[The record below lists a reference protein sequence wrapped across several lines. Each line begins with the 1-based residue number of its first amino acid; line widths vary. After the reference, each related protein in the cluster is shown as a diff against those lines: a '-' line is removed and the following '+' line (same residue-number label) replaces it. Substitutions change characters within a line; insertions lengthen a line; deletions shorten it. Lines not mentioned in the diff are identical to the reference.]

1 MTGTIGES
9 ATREPVRVARR
20 GAARFGL
27 RPLLALVAVVG
38 VAGAAC
44 GSTGAATQIPRP
56 SVEAALLAFSRCM
69 RAQGITDMPDP
80 TVDSEGNVRIERPPG
95 GHGSGAHD
103 AFEAARNTCDKFLRG
118 VTQGFS
124 HADSAQIQD
133 RLLKL
138 AQCMRRRGADVPDP
152 DFSQGGH
159 DPGARFR
166 DAINRS
172 DPAVQQARRACQQQV
187 FGSQGVGHSGGH

>member
-9 ATREPVRVARR
+9 ATREPVRVAHR

-27 RPLLALVAVVG
+27 RPLLALVVIVG

-44 GSTGAATQIPRP
+44 GSTGAATPAPRP

-103 AFEAARNTCDKFLRG
+103 AFEAARNACDKFLRG

-124 HADSAQIQD
+124 HADSSQMQD
-133 RLLKL
+133 RLLRL